1 MPCREHAHTE
11 AREVGGTRG
20 GEIVGGHKW
29 GSNKRQCGEEEDSND
44 QAVRCTGRLTHR
56 QQGLKDKVDN

>member
-1 MPCREHAHTE
+1 M
-11 AREVGGTRG
+11 
-20 GEIVGGHKW
+20 GGHKW